1 MKNHL
6 CITLCISVLLFN
18 VQLLAQNQ
26 DLPVPLNEP
35 DYNKPLLFR
44 SLPDSIPV
52 NIFNFD
58 RAVSYLPGE
67 DVSVNISDNIQ
78 FPFNGKVMSAA
89 SKYGNS
95 IQSVVIKSNVYDGAG
110 LTISKITETNGN
122 IVFTGRIVSM
132 KSGDLFELVNVNS
145 NYFLVK
151 RKFYD
156 LINE

>member
-1 MKNHL
+1 MKNRSIIAL
-6 CITLCISVLLFN
+6 CVSVLLFN

-35 DYNKPLLFR
+35 DHNKPLYFR
-44 SLPDSIPV
+44 NFPDSILV
-52 NIFNFD
+52 NISNFE
-58 RAVSYLPGE
+58 RAVSYTAGE
-67 DVSVNISDNIQ
+67 DVSVNISDYVQ
-78 FPFNGKVMSAA
+78 FPFPGKVMSAA

-95 IQSVVIKSNVYDGAG
+95 IQSVVIKSNIYDGAG
-110 LTISKITETNGN
+110 LTISKVTDSNGN
-122 IVFTGRIVSM
+122 TSFTGRIVSM
-132 KSGDLFELVNVNS
+132 KSGDLYELVNVNN

>member
-1 MKNHL
+1 MKNRSFIAL
-6 CITLCISVLLFN
+6 CVSALIFN

-26 DLPVPLNEP
+26 DVPLNEP

-44 SLPDSIPV
+44 SFPDSIPV
-52 NIFNFD
+52 NIASFD
-58 RAVSYLPGE
+58 RAVSFSQGE
-67 DVSVNISDNIQ
+67 DVSVNISDNVQ
-78 FPFNGKVMSAA
+78 FPFPGKVMSIA

-110 LTISKITETNGN
+110 LTISKVTESNGN
-122 IVFTGRIVSM
+122 IFYTGRIVSM
-132 KSGDLFELVNVNS
+132 KSGDLFELVKTES
-145 NYFLVK
+145 GYFLVK

>member
-1 MKNHL
+1 MKNRSF
-6 CITLCISVLLFN
+6 ITLCISVLLCN

-26 DLPVPLNEP
+26 DVPLNEP

-52 NIFNFD
+52 NISNFD
-58 RAVSYLPGE
+58 RAVSFSAGE
-67 DVSVNISDNIQ
+67 DVTVNISDNIQ
-78 FPFNGKVMSAA
+78 FPFIGKVMSSA

-110 LTISKITETNGN
+110 LTISKLTDSNGN
-122 IVFTGRIVSM
+122 NLFTGRIVSM
-132 KSGDLFELVNVNS
+132 KSGDLFELVNLNN
-145 NYFLVK
+145 NYYLVK